1 MRHDLLHKNLLTL
14 FKTMALNKP
23 NAIRSLCLDGCRVW
37 LCAGLVFLSGCG
49 SAPTLSEGLGNM
61 GNKTLE
67 VIGYKKPEV
76 PAMPA
81 TPTMPAMPTMPNMPA
96 MPNMPGMPTAP
107 QMGRTPEP
115 QAIDPKTERSIKL
128 RIAASDSL
136 NVDPQGNSLSLVIRI
151 YKLREPTAFL
161 NAPHD
166 VFGNPTRE
174 KEVLADSLIDVREV
188 VLQASGQ
195 YQLHDRWARQASH
208 LGVVALYRIPNS
220 VSWRYALELDTMP
233 IEEGLVLGAHAC
245 ALSLG
250 SGQSVRPNKVSL
262 SAHTPDCPTRKIPP
276 QAQPQAQPQYQPSRP
291 Y

>member
-1 MRHDLLHKNLLTL
+1 LKGIVHHLCAMICCTRICPHFLKP
-14 FKTMALNKP
+14 MALNKL
-23 NAIRSLCLDGCRVW
+23 NAIRTPRLGWCQVW

-76 PAMPA
+76 PA
-81 TPTMPAMPTMPNMPA
+81 TPTMPNMPS

-174 KEVLADSLIDVREV
+174 KEVLADALMDVREV

-233 IEEGLVLGAHAC
+233 PEEGLVLGAHAC

-250 SGQSVRPNKVSL
+250 SGQSVRPSKVSL
-262 SAHTPDCPTRKIPP
+262 SVQTPDCPTRK
-276 QAQPQAQPQYQPSRP
+276 AQPQAQPQYQPNRP